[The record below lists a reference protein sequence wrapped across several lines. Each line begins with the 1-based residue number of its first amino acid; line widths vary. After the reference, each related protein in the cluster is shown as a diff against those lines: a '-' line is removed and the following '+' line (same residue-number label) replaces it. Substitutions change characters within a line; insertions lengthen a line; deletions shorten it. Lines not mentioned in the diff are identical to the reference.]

1 MGEQTQRTMKN
12 DLKGQ
17 LTVHSDEQIIGKV
30 DAGEEDSVEEDSVN
44 ALHLP
49 VLYQDEHIIAIEKPS
64 GLLVHRSPIDRH
76 ETVFAVQTLRD
87 QIGQHV
93 YPAHRLDRPTSG
105 VLVFSFSSEIAAKL
119 GQQMMDKQVVK
130 AYHAIVR
137 GFVHHTGYIDYALKY
152 RYDKIADKHKRPQ
165 QPPQPAS
172 TMYQSVAKFEV
183 PEPVG
188 KYQSARYSLVKLF
201 PSTGRKH
208 QLRRHMVHIRHPIIG
223 DTTHGDGKQNKFAKQ
238 HFNFNN
244 LALSCTHMGFSHPVT
259 GKWVTINSQMHSEM
273 RLWLEKLAPFCV

>member
-1 MGEQTQRTMKN
+1 MNKCKHTSNSTDSESRGPLKASVQGQREEKER
-12 DLKGQ
+12 
-17 LTVHSDEQIIGKV
+17 VDERYH
-30 DAGEEDSVEEDSVN
+30 AN
-44 ALHLP
+44 TLPLP
-49 VLYQDEHIIAIEKPS
+49 VLYQDEHIIAINKPP

-87 QIGQHV
+87 QIGRHV
-93 YPAHRLDRPTSG
+93 FPAHRLDRPTSG

-130 AYHAIVR
+130 TYHAVVR
-137 GFVHHTGYIDYALKY
+137 GYVHHTGFIDYALKY

-165 QPPQPAS
+165 QAPQPAS
-172 TMYQSVAKFEV
+172 TMYQSVAKFDV
-183 PEPVG
+183 PAPVG
-188 KYQSARYSLVKLF
+188 KYQSARYSLVKLS

-208 QLRRHMVHIRHPIIG
+208 QLRRHMVHLRHPIIG

-244 LALSCTHMGFSHPVT
+244 LALSCTQMGFSHPVS
-259 GKWVTINSQMHSEM
+259 GKWITINGEMHHEM
-273 RLWLEKLAPFCV
+273 QQLLKNLKPFRV

>member
-1 MGEQTQRTMKN
+1 M
-12 DLKGQ
+12 
-17 LTVHSDEQIIGKV
+17 QISEK
-30 DAGEEDSVEEDSVN
+30 ANVEEQDS
-44 ALHLP
+44 ASPLHLP
-49 VLYQDEHIIAIEKPS
+49 VLYQDEHIIAINKPP
-64 GLLVHRSPIDRH
+64 GLLVHRSPIDKH

-87 QIGQHV
+87 QIGKHV
-93 YPAHRLDRPTSG
+93 FPAHRLDRPTSG

-119 GQQMMDKQVVK
+119 GQQLMDKQVVK
-130 AYHAIVR
+130 VYHALVR
-137 GFVHHTGYIDYALKY
+137 GFVNHTGFIDYALKY

-165 QPPQPAS
+165 QAPQPAS
-172 TMYQSVAKFEV
+172 TMYESLAKFEV

-188 KYQSARYSLVKLF
+188 RYQSARYSLVKLS

-244 LALSCTHMGFSHPVT
+244 LALSCTHMGFSHPVS
-259 GKWVTINSQMHSEM
+259 GKWITINGEMHNEM
-273 RLWLEKLAPFCV
+273 QQFVNRLKPFSLIR

>member
-1 MGEQTQRTMKN
+1 METLGEQTQRTMKN

-17 LTVHSDEQIIGKV
+17 LTVHSDEQIIEKASV
-30 DAGEEDSVEEDSVN
+30 GEEGRVD

-49 VLYQDEHIIAIEKPS
+49 VLYQDEHIIAIEKPP

-130 AYHAIVR
+130 TYHAIVR

-188 KYQSARYSLVKLF
+188 KYQSARYSLVKLS

-244 LALSCTHMGFSHPVT
+244 LALSCTQMGFSHPIT
-259 GKWVTINSQMHSEM
+259 GKWVTINSQMHGEM

>member
-1 MGEQTQRTMKN
+1 MSKLGKASSFPQ
-12 DLKGQ
+12 KG
-17 LTVHSDEQIIGKV
+17 SSG
-30 DAGEEDSVEEDSVN
+30 DAIERLEIQSSEKANVEEQDS
-44 ALHLP
+44 ASSLHLP
-49 VLYQDEHIIAIEKPS
+49 ILYQDEHIIVINKPP

-87 QIGQHV
+87 QIGKHV
-93 YPAHRLDRPTSG
+93 FPAHRLDRPTSG
-105 VLVFSFSSEIAAKL
+105 VLVFSFSSEVAAKL

-130 AYHAIVR
+130 GYHAVVR
-137 GFVHHTGYIDYALKY
+137 GFVNHTGFIDYALKY

-165 QPPQPAS
+165 QAPQPAS
-172 TMYQSVAKFEV
+172 TMYETLAKFEV

-188 KYQSARYSLVKLF
+188 RYQSARYSLVKLS